1 MGEWRSKTRIYYGWW
16 IVGVLFILLFNTG
29 GMGFYVF
36 PVFIEPFQQEFGWT
50 LTQISVSAGIWA
62 VVFGFS
68 GPVIGFMIARF
79 GVRRII
85 LSAAVVAGLSNLL
98 FASMTKLWM
107 LYVATLISGFVVAG
121 TTLIPAQ
128 TLITNWFN
136 KYRGRAMALAMTG
149 IGFGGFCLPSFNE
162 YLIRTF
168 GWRETWLFA
177 SMVLFVLL
185 VPLIFFFIRSSPEK
199 FGLLPDG
206 AAAEEAADGGKSH
219 EKTGLP
225 PKRVLRTIDFWLLA
239 CVFLLILTASSALS
253 FHFVPFVTLEMG
265 FTNQQGSFFL
275 GLTVGFSIVGRLIY
289 GWLADRYNLV
299 LLMVTILLFMACGPA
314 VLWIVFIHGG
324 FAEVNLLWLFAV
336 PYGISIG
343 SNAILFPVLISRCFG
358 ELHFSKILGLLM
370 SGFALGII
378 VGIPISGK
386 IFDATGSYG
395 AVLKMSFFF
404 LLLAIILILFVRPSR
419 YRNEFCAI
427 PLRYPAA

>member
-1 MGEWRSKTRIYYGWW
+1 MGDWRAETKLYYGWW

-36 PVFIEPFQQEFGWT
+36 PVFIESFQKEFGWT

-62 VVFGFS
+62 IVFGFS

-79 GVRRII
+79 GARKII
-85 LSAAVVAGLSNLL
+85 LTAAVVAGLANLL
-98 FASMTKLWM
+98 FASLTSLWM

-136 KYRGRAMALAMTG
+136 KYRGRAMGLAMTG

-162 YLIRTF
+162 YFIRTF
-168 GWRETWLFA
+168 GWREAWLFA
-177 SMVLFVLL
+177 SFVLFVLL
-185 VPLIFFFIRSSPEK
+185 VPLIYFFIRSSPEK
-199 FGLLPDG
+199 LGLLPDG
-206 AAAEEAADGGKSH
+206 ALVTGSKNGSTDPGKSRP
-219 EKTGLP
+219 KTGLS
-225 PKRVLRTIDFWLLA
+225 PKRALGTRDFWLLA
-239 CVFLLILTASSALS
+239 CIFLLILTASSALS
-253 FHFVPFVTLEMG
+253 FHFVPFATLEVG

-275 GLTVGFSIVGRLIY
+275 GLTIGFSIIGRLVY
-289 GWLADRYNLV
+289 GWLADRHNLV

-314 VLWIVFIHGG
+314 VLWIIFIYSG
-324 FAEVNLLWLFAV
+324 FSEVNYLWLFAV

-370 SGFALGII
+370 SGFAIGII
-378 VGIPISGK
+378 IGIPISGK
-386 IFDATGSYG
+386 IFDATGSYEI
-395 AVLKMSFFF
+395 VLKISFFI
-404 LLLAIILILFVRPSR
+404 LLLAVILMLFVRPNR
-419 YRNEFCAI
+419 YQGEFET
-427 PLRYPAA
+427 L